1 MATGCR
7 VGLQNL
13 GNDGVAGKTL
23 RWSVL
28 SESPSS
34 YAAKASSA
42 ASSFAPAK
50 LKKLL
55 PQAAAVESS
64 GLLVTAQD
72 S

>member
-1 MATGCR
+1 MNSCGKKMATGCR

-34 YAAKASSA
+34 YAAKAA
-42 ASSFAPAK
+42 
-50 LKKLL
+50 L
-55 PQAAAVESS
+55 QALIYAN
-64 GLLVTAQD
+64 
-72 S
+72 